1 MAAPRQLAK
10 LKQWLKYLF
19 MHIKCLIRGELV
31 HLFTVSQSRR
41 PWHMP
46 IVAAIAISFPVF
58 VGAYFGALPAGIKAS
73 LGAMVILNLP
83 FVGSL
88 PYRLVTVMGWS
99 FAMTLCFALGLIAQ
113 QVPLL
118 KIPVFALIA
127 FGVVVFGRYYRQPP
141 PAGLFIMMAGAIAL
155 FIPVPTEQV
164 LSAIGL
170 IMLGSGFS
178 MFMALFYT
186 LFLLV
191 TRPSKPVPSYYY
203 VPDTLSESFIV
214 ASFVSLSLL
223 IAVVIKM
230 PYPYWAA
237 VSCFII
243 IQGMQMRTIWIKQL
257 HRLLGTLLGMGLAGW
272 MLSWSLS
279 NWEVAIAILLM
290 MLCIESLV
298 DRHYG
303 LAVIFVT
310 PLTIFIAEYGSS
322 VVQVQSSVQEVIHA
336 RMLDT
341 ALGCVVGLS
350 GGLAMHSIKLRIP
363 LRRAEKRLLAVF
375 GDYKKVKKNE

>member
-1 MAAPRQLAK
+1 MAASRLLAQ
-10 LKQWLKYLF
+10 LKQWIKYLF
-19 MHIKCLIRGELV
+19 MHIKCLLRGELA
-31 HLFTVSQSRR
+31 HLLAVNRSRR

-46 IVAAIAISFPVF
+46 IVAAVSISFPVF

-83 FVGSL
+83 FAGSL
-88 PYRLVTVMGWS
+88 PYRLVTVMAWS
-99 FAMTLCFALGLIAQ
+99 FGMTLCFALGLIAQ

-118 KIPVFALIA
+118 KLPVFAFIA
-127 FGVVVFGRYYRQPP
+127 FGVVVLGRYYRQPP

-164 LSAIGL
+164 LAAMGL

-178 MFMALFYT
+178 MFMALFYS
-186 LFLLV
+186 LFLLA
-191 TRPSKPVPSYYY
+191 TRPCNPAPSYYY
-203 VPDTLSESFIV
+203 VPDTISESIIV
-214 ASFVSLSLL
+214 AGFVSLALL
-223 IAVVIKM
+223 IAVAIKM

-257 HRLLGTLLGMGLAGW
+257 HRLLGTLVGMGLAGW
-272 MLSWSLS
+272 LLSWNLS
-279 NWEVAIAILLM
+279 SWEVAIAILLM

-303 LAVIFVT
+303 LAVIFIT

-322 VVQVQSSVQEVIHA
+322 VVQMQSGVQEIIHA

-350 GGLAMHSIKLRIP
+350 GGLVMHSVKLRIP
-363 LRRAEKRLLAVF
+363 LRHAEKVLLAKF
-375 GDYKKVKKNE
+375 GGYKKE